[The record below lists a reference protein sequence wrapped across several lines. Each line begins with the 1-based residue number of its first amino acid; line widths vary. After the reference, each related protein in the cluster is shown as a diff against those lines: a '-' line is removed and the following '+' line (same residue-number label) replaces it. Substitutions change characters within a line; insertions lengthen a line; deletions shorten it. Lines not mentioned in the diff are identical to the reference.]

1 MRDYARLDLFLDQ
14 RSADIYPEP
23 LGEPHI
29 SLTAKMVPDIMSHY
43 SIQENAKVLDVGCGH
58 GLALKAFRDVG
69 CDPIG
74 IGFGDEAKNGR
85 KEGFEIVEADMS
97 FLEFLDATFDVIWC
111 RHVLEHSIFPYF
123 TLGEMYRILKPGG
136 IFYMEVPAPGT
147 CCKHEKN
154 PNHYSVLSKE
164 MWLSLLQRT
173 GYLTIRQME
182 FKFGVSAG
190 PDVYY
195 AFDGRKE

>member
-1 MRDYARLDLFLDQ
+1 MRDYARLDNFLDQ
-14 RSADIYPEP
+14 RFADIYPEP

-29 SLTAKMVPDIMSHY
+29 SLIAKMVPDIMSHY
-43 SIQENAKVLDVGCGH
+43 SIQENAKILDVGCGH

-69 CDPIG
+69 CEPIG
-74 IGFGDEAKNGR
+74 IGFGDEAENSR
-85 KEGFEIVEADMS
+85 KEGFDVVEADMS
-97 FLEFLDATFDVIWC
+97 FLEFPDAAFDVVWC

-136 IFYMEVPAPGT
+136 VFYMEVPAPGT
-147 CCKHEKN
+147 CCKYETN

-182 FKFGVSAG
+182 FKFDVPAG

-195 AFDGRKE
+195 SFDGRKE